1 MSHILSEQG
10 KVHGRVYCKY
20 LRRWSPATLMKLN
33 SCTSH
38 NFAECFSKFP
48 ILFYTDFSLECFKIF
63 SIFKNLQSYL
73 IVLVSQP
80 SMFRIKRW
88 KQWARYLKHT
98 AKTRRGYF
106 SRFYYFFLRTIS
118 QKVNNRNTRK
128 RCKMCLKLTI

>member
-1 MSHILSEQG
+1 MEACSLNEIKLLYFAQFCRMFFEIS
-10 KVHGRVYCKY
+10 RTVYVIF
-20 LRRWSPATLMKLN
+20 TLI
-33 SCTSH
+33 SY
-38 NFAECFSKFP
+38 P
-48 ILFYTDFSLECFKIF
+48 ILFYTDFSLECFKVF

-80 SMFRIKRW
+80 SMFPIKWW

-106 SRFYYFFLRTIS
+106 SCFYYFFLRTIS

-128 RCKMCLKLTI
+128 RCKMCLKLTV